1 MPGRARPRLTAPAA
15 PRKKTAEFVSFA
27 TARNA
32 GIDVVAGIDNDP
44 ACRETY
50 EANHPDSPFIAEDI
64 KNYPVARLGKDAGVR
79 KNDDAMIF
87 VGCSPCQYW
96 SVITGRGYSERK
108 KSAHGGRNLLRD
120 FLRFV
125 EHYRP
130 GFVVVENVRGIEKHD
145 KESGLAE
152 MLKFFKNSGYKHDH
166 DILSTNNFGVP
177 QSRQRFILIAS
188 RVLDVV
194 ELPVPDKSKP
204 RPTVFDFI
212 GGKKRQPAIQ
222 AGECAPGDRLH
233 KSPNLSATNLARL
246 KLTPQG
252 GNRKHW
258 HQRDDLQIDAY
269 RGKSPEFF
277 RENYGRMAW
286 REPAPTITTKF
297 FALGCGRFGHPEENR
312 AISLREGA
320 MLQTF
325 PKRYKFTTSTF
336 QATARIIGNAV
347 PPKFAEAVGRSIQRQ
362 WRTYSTPKRARG

>member
-1 MPGRARPRLTAPAA
+1 MKPNTPSLRAVDFFCGGGGMSLGLS
-15 PRKKTAEFVSFA
+15 K
-27 TARNA
+27 A
-32 GIDVVAGIDNDP
+32 GIDVVAGIDSDP
-44 ACRETY
+44 VCRETY
-50 EANHPDSPFIAEDI
+50 EANHPNSPFIMADI
-64 KNYPVARLGKDAGVR
+64 KKYPVGRLEKDAGVR
-79 KNDDAMIF
+79 RFDDSMIF

-130 GFVVVENVRGIEKHD
+130 GFVVVENVRGIEKHAGD
-145 KESGLAE
+145 SGLAE
-152 MLKFFKNSGYKHDH
+152 MLRFFDDSGYRYAHNV
-166 DILSTNNFGVP
+166 LSTNDFGVP
-177 QSRQRFILIAS
+177 QSRRRFILIAS
-188 RVLDVV
+188 RVVDV
-194 ELPVPDKSKP
+194 ELPTPGKT
-204 RPTVFDFI
+204 RPTVFDAI
-212 GGKKRQPAIQ
+212 GGKKRQSAIN
-222 AGECAPGDRLH
+222 AGECAPRDLLH
-233 KSPNLSATNLARL
+233 RSPNLSATNLARL

-252 GNRKHW
+252 GNREHW

-286 REPAPTITTKF
+286 HKPAPTITTKF

-325 PKRYKFTTSTF
+325 PKYYEFKTSTF
-336 QATARIIGNAV
+336 RDTARIIGNAV
-347 PPKFAEAVGRSIQRQ
+347 PPMFARHIGGAIVKAAREAGL
-362 WRTYSTPKRARG
+362 

>member
-1 MPGRARPRLTAPAA
+1 MKQKKPALRAVDFFCGGGGMSHGL
-15 PRKKTAEFVSFA
+15 
-27 TARNA
+27 RNA

-44 ACRETY
+44 GCRETY
-50 EANHPDSPFIAEDI
+50 EANHRDSSFVMADI
-64 KNYPVARLGKDAGVR
+64 KRYPVAQLQKDIGIR
-79 KNDDAMIF
+79 QDDDTMIF

-96 SVITGRGYSERK
+96 SVITGRGYSDRK

-125 EHYRP
+125 KHYRP
-130 GFVVVENVRGIEKHD
+130 GFVVVENVRGIEKHA
-145 KESGLAE
+145 KESGLGK
-152 MLKFFKNSGYKHDH
+152 MLRFFDNSGYRYAHKV
-166 DILSTNNFGVP
+166 LSTNNFGVP
-177 QSRQRFILIAS
+177 QSRRRFILIAS
-188 RVLDVV
+188 RVADV
-194 ELPVPDKSKP
+194 ELPVPGKA
-204 RPTVFDFI
+204 RPTVFSAI
-212 GGKKRQPAIQ
+212 GPHKRLPSIK
-222 AGECAPGDRLH
+222 AGECAPPGDHLH

-252 GNRKHW
+252 GNRNHW
-258 HQRDDLQIDAY
+258 HQHDDLQIDAY

-286 REPAPTITTKF
+286 CKPAPTITTKF
-297 FALGCGRFGHPEENR
+297 FALGCGRFGHPVENR

-347 PPKFAEAVGRSIQRQ
+347 PPMLAHRIGGAIVKA
-362 WRTYSTPKRARG
+362 ARKAGL